1 MTLADIFEKGA
12 SRAAVE
18 KWASRRGVA
27 WALDVDVRAL
37 EPMVAASRER
47 WLLYRFS
54 VVGDLL
60 GKSGRAVPAALYEAA
75 RRFMAEAAARAEG
88 VEEAWSASCARARAA
103 EGAPS
108 LKAARAHVI
117 ALREALVGAG
127 GGVAVERRSNLQ
139 FELSAVPAGLIVHC
153 DGPTL
158 CTRGR
163 RTVFVPL
170 EEAGSQV
177 SCACS
182 NGAAPCTGKVAAT
195 EIVLEAL
202 AAPSPTAQAVESLL
216 SKPLWNRQVAL
227 LTDMARPTSSQLQAE
242 EQVGWR
248 LVEDY
253 GLLAFEAV
261 AARPKKRG
269 DGWVVRRTPVPA
281 DVMLQTE
288 TLERADR
295 TLLSLAEMV
304 MGERLPARAWV
315 LEHLAGHPRVFDLSS
330 QRGGARALAVQ
341 MAPMR
346 VRWTRTGARLT
357 ATCEIGPK
365 SMTPDELCAL
375 DASQEHPD
383 VLLQVDRR
391 RNALFATPMEPAT
404 RDMVRA
410 LRHLDGALP
419 EEALPG
425 LLESREALE
434 RAAPVELAGGL
445 EGPKRAPDLRWGV
458 RLTASDGGKLHVELR
473 VQVFAG
479 GAWLT
484 PGVGV
489 GTLYGELPEGG
500 LFHVPRK
507 LKGEIKAA
515 QGWAGR
521 LALEPP
527 DGEYGDYGWT
537 MEDPEASLD
546 ALAVIQAAQEADG
559 LQVEWRSAP
568 KRVTRHAGTKDLK
581 LRVGPQRDWFGVEG
595 GVEFDGVV
603 VPFTRLAQAVLEGR
617 SFVEADDGALVRLEA
632 ALRAQLEALTAT
644 ATVRKKQ
651 VELSPFAGQAL
662 AELADAGAEV
672 DGAQQ
677 WIELL
682 QKVRAAKEI
691 EPKVPAGLKATLRH
705 YQQDGFVWLARL
717 AEWGAGACL
726 ADDMGL
732 GKTVQA
738 LALLLRRAEAGP
750 ALVVAPTSV
759 GFNWLREAE
768 KFAPELDVK
777 AYRGGDREGLLEGL
791 GPGAVRVTSY
801 GLLQRD
807 AKALA
812 GVEWATVVLDEAQ
825 AIKNA
830 ATRTAK
836 AACGLK
842 AEMRVALTG
851 TPLENHLGELW
862 SLFRFLLPG
871 LLGSAERFRENL
883 WSPINAGDPK
893 ARARLAQIVR
903 PFILRRTK
911 GEVATELP
919 ERSEVVLE
927 VRLSP
932 PERKAYDQARLT
944 ALQALEKGGGDG
956 PAQQRFQM
964 LAALTRLRQLA
975 CHRRLVDAGAPAE
988 SAKLKVL
995 RGLIAELREE
1005 GNRALVFSQFTSH
1018 LALARAALEAD
1029 GVRVRYLDGST
1040 PAKKRAEEVDA
1051 FQAGEGDVFLISTKA
1066 GGTGLNLTAASYVV
1080 HLDPWWNPAVEDQ
1093 ATDRAHR
1100 IGQEQP
1106 VTVYR
1111 LVAKGTIEE
1120 QVMSLHGEKR
1130 ALADAVLGGAGAA
1143 GGLDTAALK
1152 ALIEAAPGA
1161 GDEDED
1167 DEDDGPGWREPA
1179 TGAWDDALQET
1190 RAKAEAKRARGAA
1203 AAVEQPAGAGD
1214 AGTDWMTRWVESA
1227 EVAALTDGTR
1237 RGYRRALGQLRDYVA
1252 EAGLAGAT
1260 MAELWAARERC
1271 VAARAAGEYEGAGTL
1286 VTGVGLS
1293 AMRSLE
1299 RVLAG
1304 EE

>member
-1 MTLADIFEKGA
+1 MDIFEDGA
-12 SRAAVE
+12 PYGAVQ
-18 KWASRRGVA
+18 KWAQAHGVL
-27 WALDVDVRAL
+27 WALDIDVRTL
-37 EPMVAASRER
+37 EPLVAASRER
-47 WLLYRFS
+47 WLLYRYS

-60 GKSGRAVPAALYEAA
+60 RRGAPAPRTLY
-75 RRFMAEAAARAEG
+75 AAARQFMADAAAQAQGIGADWDALCAQAQGAEG
-88 VEEAWSASCARARAA
+88 TPELR
-103 EGAPS
+103 
-108 LKAARAHVI
+108 AARAHVMG
-117 ALREALVGAG
+117 LREDLVARG
-127 GGVAVERRSNLQ
+127 GGVVREVYRNLE
-139 FELSAVPAGLIVHC
+139 FELTAVPAGLVVRC
-153 DGPTL
+153 DGPTV
-158 CTRGR
+158 CTYGR
-163 RTVFVPL
+163 RVVHVPF
-170 EEAGSQV
+170 EDPRAQV
-177 SCACS
+177 TCGCS
-182 NGAAPCTGKVAAT
+182 NSAKPCAGRVSAT
-195 EIVLEAL
+195 QIALEAL
-202 AAPSPTAQAVESLL
+202 AATPLSPTARAAEALL
-216 SKPLWNRQVAL
+216 AKPQWRRQVDL
-227 LTDMARPTSSQLQAE
+227 LTGVVRPTSSQLQADE
-242 EQVGWR
+242 ALGWR
-248 LVEDY
+248 LVEDHERFT
-253 GLLAFEAV
+253 FEPV

-269 DGWVVRRTPVPA
+269 DGWVVRRTPVDA
-281 DVMLQTE
+281 RVLQRTE
-288 TLERADR
+288 ALEPVDR
-295 TLLSLAEMV
+295 TLLGLSEV
-304 MGERLPARAWV
+304 TIGERLPASSAV
-315 LEHLAGHPRVFDLSS
+315 LKQLAGHPRVFDQAT
-330 QRGGARALAVQ
+330 QRGGARQLAVEV
-341 MAPMR
+341 APMR
-346 VRWTRTGARLT
+346 IRWTRTGEALL
-357 ATCEIGPK
+357 ATCEVGPQTL
-365 SMTPDELCAL
+365 TPAQLCAIDDEQDL
-375 DASQEHPD
+375 ADAM
-383 VLLQVDRR
+383 LIVDRR
-391 RNALFATPMEPAT
+391 RNTLFAVPLEPAT

-410 LRHLDGALP
+410 LRFMEGTLP
-419 EEALPG
+419 QEALGG

-434 RAAPVELAGGL
+434 KAAPVELAGGL

-507 LKGEIKAA
+507 LKAELEAA

-546 ALAVIQAAQEADG
+546 ALAVIQEADG

-662 AELADAGAEV
+662 ADLADAGAEV

-682 QKVRAAKEI
+682 QKVRSAKAI
-691 EPKVPAGLKATLRH
+691 DPAVPEGLKATLRD
-705 YQQDGFVWLARL
+705 YQRDGFVWLARL

-768 KFAPELDVK
+768 KFAPGLDVK
-777 AYRGGDREGLLEGL
+777 AYRGADREGLLETL

-807 AKALA
+807 AKALGA
-812 GVEWATVVLDEAQ
+812 VEWATVVLDEAQ

-842 AEMRVALTG
+842 AEVRVALTG

-919 ERSEVVLE
+919 QRSEVVLE
-927 VRLSP
+927 VRLSG

-956 PAQQRFQM
+956 PGQQRFQM

-995 RGLIAELREE
+995 RGLIEELREE

-1040 PAKKRAEEVDA
+1040 PAAKRAEEVDA

-1111 LVAKGTIEE
+1111 LVSKGTIEE
-1120 QVMSLHGEKR
+1120 QVMSLHSEKR

-1161 GDEDED
+1161 GDEGDED
-1167 DEDDGPGWREPA
+1167 EDSGLGWRERA
-1179 TGAWDDALQET
+1179 TEAWDQALQET
-1190 RAKAEAKRARGAA
+1190 RAKGEAKRARVAA
-1203 AAVEQPAGAGD
+1203 AATA
-1214 AGTDWMTRWVESA
+1214 DWLTRWVESA

-1252 EAGLAGAT
+1252 EAGLAGET
-1260 MAELWAARERC
+1260 MAELWAARAHC
-1271 VAARAAGEYEGAGTL
+1271 VAARAAGEYEGGGTL

-1299 RVLAG
+1299 RVLG
-1304 EE
+1304 GG